1 MANGVKNKS
10 LDPTSESVSIFKF
23 TTASEIMN
31 HCLKLIYKLFH
42 QGTKNPKRSERTRQR
57 TPNLLNVAPMV

>member
-10 LDPTSESVSIFKF
+10 LDPKSESVSIFKF

-31 HCLKLIYKLFH
+31 HCLKLIYKLFR
-42 QGTKNPKRSERTRQR
+42 QGTKNPKRSDRKRQR

>member
-10 LDPTSESVSIFKF
+10 LDPKSESVSIFKF

-42 QGTKNPKRSERTRQR
+42 QGTKILKGLTEQDKEHQTC
-57 TPNLLNVAPMV
+57 

>member
-10 LDPTSESVSIFKF
+10 LDSKSESFSIFKF

-42 QGTKNPKRSERTRQR
+42 QGAKTPKRSDRKRQR

>member
-10 LDPTSESVSIFKF
+10 LDPKSESVSIFKF

-31 HCLKLIYKLFH
+31 HCLKLIYKLFN
-42 QGTKNPKRSERTRQR
+42 QGTKKS
-57 TPNLLNVAPMV
+57 